1 MIRDQEKHNL
11 EKNFIWNH
19 ITTSYY
25 VNTDLSHESWI
36 LEAKSQTTLLQ
47 NTWYMTEGMI
57 LSIKVK
63 FWSKKL

>member
-47 NTWYMTEGMI
+47 KYIVHDWRYDFVHQGQI
-57 LSIKVK
+57 L
-63 FWSKKL
+63 

>member
-25 VNTDLSHESWI
+25 VNTDLSHKWRI
-36 LEAKSQTTLLQ
+36 LEAKSQDNSLAKYIVRD
-47 NTWYMTEGMI
+47 W
-57 LSIKVK
+57 K
-63 FWSKKL
+63 

>member
-1 MIRDQEKHNL
+1 MIRDQEEHNL

-47 NTWYMTEGMI
+47 KYIVHDWRYDFVHQGQI
-57 LSIKVK
+57 L
-63 FWSKKL
+63 

>member
-25 VNTDLSHESWI
+25 VNTDLSHKSWI

-47 NTWYMTEGMI
+47 KYIVHDWRYDFVHQGQI
-57 LSIKVK
+57 L
-63 FWSKKL
+63 